1 MGPTL
6 NLNLYPQDHSP
17 LLTCSFSLYYVSNH
31 TKGIF
36 TSTHSA
42 FAFLPARA
50 FLSKDEIKRMKK
62 EIRDHP
68 DLAVT
73 PAQRKQQKLLEKW
86 FDDPTQPQIEI
97 ITYPVRFSDE
107 FSLS

>member
-1 MGPTL
+1 
-6 NLNLYPQDHSP
+6 
-17 LLTCSFSLYYVSNH
+17 
-31 TKGIF
+31 
-36 TSTHSA
+36 
-42 FAFLPARA
+42 
-50 FLSKDEIKRMKK
+50 MKK

-97 ITYPVRFSDE
+97 ITYPVRLSDE
-107 FSLS
+107 FH